1 MRRPGLSRRAHHRRR
16 GGHGA
21 RGLA

>member
-1 MRRPGLSRRAHHRRR
+1 VTDSLARRAHHRRR

-21 RGLA
+21 TGRW